1 MFCSNCGT
9 QLPDNTKF
17 CTNCGAMQT
26 ISINVETNNAAVP
39 SAEPAQKPKKK
50 ANIWIIIAVIVVA
63 FLAGK
68 LISGSFTSDTDT
80 TTSYSQSSEEPT
92 QSLNVNPEY
101 EAIFED
107 TYIIHARTFFLKDT
121 ASFACKLDNG
131 IIMCADYGYKNDLV
145 SEWVEVVYVPID
157 GYDDY
162 AKEELKKTVQAEFAG
177 LENLSFCSVEYN
189 MSASYFSAI
198 VTFSDMDKVEN
209 CRTLYDRNYL
219 TTNTLIS
226 MSATEQQ
233 LLSDGFVKKYN

>member
-26 ISINVETNNAAVP
+26 ISINVETNNAAAP

-50 ANIWIIIAVIVVA
+50 ANIWIIIAVVVVA
-63 FLAGK
+63 LFVGK
-68 LISGSFTSDTDT
+68 LIANPSVLSD
-80 TTSYSQSSEEPT
+80 EPT
-92 QSLNVNPEY
+92 NASSQETTQSADVNPAY

-157 GYDDY
+157 GYDDS

-177 LENLSFCSVEYN
+177 LEGLNFCSVEYN
-189 MSASYFSAI
+189 TSASYFSVI

-209 CRTLYDRNYL
+209 CRTLYERNYL